1 MSKIHH
7 IKVNT
12 MNLLKRDRCP
22 ELIKCQIFMKLANCP
37 EDIIDHFQKLI
48 NMEKHFQT
56 LLIPKEKISISYHT
70 VRGGGGGVNRTIQY
84 KT

>member
-48 NMEKHFQT
+48 NMEKHF
-56 LLIPKEKISISYHT
+56 
-70 VRGGGGGVNRTIQY
+70 
-84 KT
+84 